1 MRFYKVI
8 TNDKTHKMTAYKL
21 ENIIQKVDGDEKEN
35 NMEEIEDIEIRQDLE
50 KEDEELYDPE
60 TIDIDVDESESDEYE
75 DEKEIVR

>member
-1 MRFYKVI
+1 
-8 TNDKTHKMTAYKL
+8 MTAYKL

>member
-1 MRFYKVI
+1 
-8 TNDKTHKMTAYKL
+8 MTAYKL

-35 NMEEIEDIEIRQDLE
+35 NKEEIEDIEIRQDLE

>member
-1 MRFYKVI
+1 
-8 TNDKTHKMTAYKL
+8 MTAYKL

-35 NMEEIEDIEIRQDLE
+35 NMEEIEDIEIRQDFE
-50 KEDEELYDPE
+50 KEDEEVYDPE

>member
-1 MRFYKVI
+1 
-8 TNDKTHKMTAYKL
+8 MTAYKL

-75 DEKEIVR
+75 YEDEKEIVR

>member
-1 MRFYKVI
+1 
-8 TNDKTHKMTAYKL
+8 MTAYKL

-75 DEKEIVR
+75 DEKEIIR

>member
-1 MRFYKVI
+1 
-8 TNDKTHKMTAYKL
+8 MTAYKL

-50 KEDEELYDPE
+50 TEDEEVYDPE

-75 DEKEIVR
+75 DEKEIIR